1 MSSSHK
7 YIQSKHGRGWSWRS
21 GYYEIHMKL
30 RKVYKYVSWFLVEV
44 SISTLTKC
52 ISTQDVQEEHS
63 TFQRFPCWTN
73 HKLLWTERTWASTHY
88 VKKLTL
94 CRAVLQNLPPSFFFS
109 NEQVLIMD
117 FMLSEESEEK
127 EEPSGTKIS
136 WFVHRPLHGILL
148 RLIIS
153 KASYY
158 RKIHSWSDQAIDM
171 VSKQMKALKCWCL
184 GGSTVYCTKFAQYA
198 FCSNL

>member
-1 MSSSHK
+1 MTVWQDKTSHTFFNTMGQEEERWTRHTMSSSHK

-30 RKVYKYVSWFLVEV
+30 RKVFKYVSWFLVEG

-73 HKLLWTERTWASTHY
+73 HKLLWMERTWASTHY

-94 CRAVLQNLPPSFFFS
+94 CRAVLKNLPPSFFSFKWAS
-109 NEQVLIMD
+109 TDNGLHVVRREWRGGGAKWNQNLLICTQPTAWHSTEVD
-117 FMLSEESEEK
+117 NLK
-127 EEPSGTKIS
+127 GK
-136 WFVHRPLHGILL
+136 LL
-148 RLIIS
+148 Q
-153 KASYY
+153 KN
-158 RKIHSWSDQAIDM
+158 
-171 VSKQMKALKCWCL
+171 
-184 GGSTVYCTKFAQYA
+184 T
-198 FCSNL
+198 